1 MNILI
6 KNGTILP
13 MNVADDMPKYFK
25 GNLGIEGNKIS
36 FVSAEQ
42 SYADNFLAKHQND
55 CKIIDASGCVVM
67 PGLINTHTHIAMT
80 LLRGIS
86 DDVPLMEWLNE
97 HIWPIEAHMG
107 YNEILIGAKLGAL
120 EMLKG
125 GTTTFVDMYPYEE
138 AVAEASEKAGIR
150 AIVSPCAMDFRMP
163 HFEEDWRAV
172 HNRFSNSKLVS
183 MMIGVHAIYTCS
195 PDNMKHAME
204 LSEQLSTGIH
214 IHHSETQDEEKTV
227 KERYNANPTEHL
239 VNVGLI
245 KRPTLAAHCVYMS
258 DNDIKAFA
266 ENNVSV
272 AYNPQSNMKLA
283 SGIAPIA
290 KMLDSGVNVSIGTDG
305 ASSNND
311 LDMWDEMRTAS
322 LLQKVNTMNPCALT
336 AYQVLQMATVN
347 GAKAIGR
354 EGELGIL
361 QEGALADVIL
371 VNFEKP
377 HLYPHTN
384 LISELVYSCHASDVE
399 TVIVDGNV
407 VVENRKCTT
416 MDETKVCT
424 DAQNTIDR
432 LLNQ

>member
-6 KNGTILP
+6 TNGTILP
-13 MNVADDMPKYFK
+13 MNIADDSPKYFK
-25 GNLGIEGNKIS
+25 GHLGIEGSRIC
-36 FVSAEQ
+36 FVSKEQ
-42 SYADNFLAKHQND
+42 SDADKFLSLHKDN
-55 CKIIDASGCVVM
+55 CKVIDATGFIVM
-67 PGLINTHTHIAMT
+67 PGLINTHTHIAMA

-97 HIWPIEAHMG
+97 HIWPVEAHMG

-138 AVAEASEKAGIR
+138 AVAEASEEAGIR
-150 AIVSPCAMDFRMP
+150 AVVSPCAMDFRMP

-172 HNRFSNSKLVS
+172 QKRFSNSNLVS

-195 PDNMKHAME
+195 PENMKHAME

-214 IHHSETQDEEKTV
+214 IHHSETKDEEKTV
-227 KERYNANPTEHL
+227 RERYNANPTEHL

-258 DNDIKAFA
+258 DEDITAFA
-266 ENNVSV
+266 ENHVSV

-290 KMLDSGVNVSIGTDG
+290 KMLDAGVNVSIGTDG

-322 LLQKVNTMNPCALT
+322 LLQKVNTMNPCVLT

-347 GAKAIGR
+347 GAKAIGK

-361 QEGALADVIL
+361 QEGALADIIL
-371 VNFEKP
+371 VDFEKP

-384 LISELVYSCHASDVE
+384 LISELVYSCHASDVD
-399 TVIVDGNV
+399 TVIVNGEI

-424 DAQNTIDR
+424 DAQNTIEK

>member
-6 KNGTILP
+6 TNGTILP
-13 MNVADDMPKYFK
+13 MNIADDSPKYFK
-25 GNLGIEGNKIS
+25 GHLGIEGSRIC
-36 FVSAEQ
+36 FVSKEQ
-42 SYADNFLAKHQND
+42 SDADRFLSLHKDN
-55 CKIIDASGCVVM
+55 CKVIDATGFIVM
-67 PGLINTHTHIAMT
+67 PGLINTHTHIAMA

-97 HIWPIEAHMG
+97 HIWPVEAHMG

-138 AVAEASEKAGIR
+138 AVAEASEEAGIR
-150 AIVSPCAMDFRMP
+150 AVVSPCAMDFRMP

-172 HNRFSNSKLVS
+172 QKRFSNSNLVS

-195 PDNMKHAME
+195 PENMKHAME

-214 IHHSETQDEEKTV
+214 IHHSETKDEEKTV
-227 KERYNANPTEHL
+227 RERYNANPTEHL

-258 DNDIKAFA
+258 DEDITAFA

-290 KMLDSGVNVSIGTDG
+290 KMLDAGVNVSIGTDG

-322 LLQKVNTMNPCALT
+322 LLQKVNTMNPCVLT

-347 GAKAIGR
+347 GAKAIGK

-361 QEGALADVIL
+361 QEGALADIIL
-371 VNFEKP
+371 VDFEKP

-384 LISELVYSCHASDVE
+384 LISELVYSCHASDVD
-399 TVIVDGNV
+399 TVIVNGEI

-424 DAQNTIDR
+424 DAQNTIEK

>member
-1 MNILI
+1 MNI
-6 KNGTILP
+6 
-13 MNVADDMPKYFK
+13 ADDSPKYFK
-25 GNLGIEGNKIS
+25 GHLGIEGSRIC
-36 FVSAEQ
+36 FVSKEQ
-42 SYADNFLAKHQND
+42 SDADKFLSLHKDN
-55 CKIIDASGCVVM
+55 CKVIDATGFIVM
-67 PGLINTHTHIAMT
+67 PGLINTHTHIAMA

-97 HIWPIEAHMG
+97 HIWPVEAHMG

-138 AVAEASEKAGIR
+138 AVAEASEEAGIR
-150 AIVSPCAMDFRMP
+150 AVVSPCAMDFRMP

-172 HNRFSNSKLVS
+172 QKRFSNSNLVS

-195 PDNMKHAME
+195 PENMKHAME

-214 IHHSETQDEEKTV
+214 IHHSETKDEEKTV
-227 KERYNANPTEHL
+227 RERYNANPTEHL

-258 DNDIKAFA
+258 DEDITTFA

-290 KMLDSGVNVSIGTDG
+290 KMLDAGVNVSIGTDG

-322 LLQKVNTMNPCALT
+322 LLQKVNTMNPCVLT

-347 GAKAIGR
+347 GAKAIGK

-361 QEGALADVIL
+361 QEGALADIIL
-371 VNFEKP
+371 VDFEKP

-384 LISELVYSCHASDVE
+384 LISELVYSCHASDVD
-399 TVIVDGNV
+399 TVIVNGEI

-424 DAQNTIDR
+424 DAQNTIEK

>member
-1 MNILI
+1 MNI
-6 KNGTILP
+6 
-13 MNVADDMPKYFK
+13 ADDFPKYFK
-25 GNLGIEGNKIS
+25 GHLGIEGSRIC
-36 FVSAEQ
+36 FVSKEQ
-42 SYADNFLAKHQND
+42 SDADKFLSLHKDN
-55 CKIIDASGCVVM
+55 CKVIDATGFIVM
-67 PGLINTHTHIAMT
+67 PGLINTHTHIAMA

-97 HIWPIEAHMG
+97 HIWPVEAHMG

-138 AVAEASEKAGIR
+138 AVAEASEEAGIR
-150 AIVSPCAMDFRMP
+150 AVVSPCAMDFRMP

-172 HNRFSNSKLVS
+172 QKRFSNSNLVS

-195 PDNMKHAME
+195 PENMKHAME

-214 IHHSETQDEEKTV
+214 IHHSETKDEEKTV
-227 KERYNANPTEHL
+227 RERYNANPTEHL

-258 DNDIKAFA
+258 DEDITAFA

-290 KMLDSGVNVSIGTDG
+290 KMLDAGVNVSIGTDG

-322 LLQKVNTMNPCALT
+322 LLQKVNTMNPCVLT

-347 GAKAIGR
+347 GAKAIGK

-361 QEGALADVIL
+361 QEGALADIIL
-371 VNFEKP
+371 VDFEKP

-384 LISELVYSCHASDVE
+384 LISELVYSCHASDVD
-399 TVIVDGNV
+399 TVIVNGEI

-424 DAQNTIDR
+424 DAQNTIEK

>member
-1 MNILI
+1 MNI
-6 KNGTILP
+6 
-13 MNVADDMPKYFK
+13 ADDSPKYFK
-25 GNLGIEGNKIS
+25 GHLGIEGSRIC
-36 FVSAEQ
+36 FVSKEQ
-42 SYADNFLAKHQND
+42 SDADKFLSLHKDN
-55 CKIIDASGCVVM
+55 CKVIDATGFIVM
-67 PGLINTHTHIAMT
+67 PGLINTHTHIAMA
-80 LLRGIS
+80 LLRGLS

-97 HIWPIEAHMG
+97 HIWPVEAHMG

-138 AVAEASEKAGIR
+138 AVAEASEEAGIR
-150 AIVSPCAMDFRMP
+150 AVVSPCAMDFRMP

-172 HNRFSNSKLVS
+172 QKRFSNSNLVS

-195 PDNMKHAME
+195 PENMKHAME

-214 IHHSETQDEEKTV
+214 IHHSETKDEEKTV
-227 KERYNANPTEHL
+227 RERYNANPTEHL

-258 DNDIKAFA
+258 DEDITAFA

-290 KMLDSGVNVSIGTDG
+290 KMLDAGVNVSIGTDG

-322 LLQKVNTMNPCALT
+322 LLQKVNTMNPCVLT

-347 GAKAIGR
+347 GAKAIGK

-361 QEGALADVIL
+361 QEGALADIIL
-371 VNFEKP
+371 VDFEKP

-384 LISELVYSCHASDVE
+384 LISELVYSCHASDVD
-399 TVIVDGNV
+399 TVIVNGEI

-424 DAQNTIDR
+424 DAQNTIEK

>member
-6 KNGTILP
+6 TNGTILP
-13 MNVADDMPKYFK
+13 MNIADDSPKYFK
-25 GNLGIEGNKIS
+25 GHLGIEGSRIC
-36 FVSAEQ
+36 FVSKEQ
-42 SYADNFLAKHQND
+42 SDADKFLTLHKDN
-55 CKIIDASGCVVM
+55 CKVIDATGFIVM
-67 PGLINTHTHIAMT
+67 PGLINTHTHIAMA

-97 HIWPIEAHMG
+97 HIWPVEAHMG

-138 AVAEASEKAGIR
+138 AVAEASEEAGIR
-150 AIVSPCAMDFRMP
+150 AVVSPCAMDFRMP

-172 HNRFSNSKLVS
+172 QKRFSNSNLVS

-195 PDNMKHAME
+195 PENMKHAME

-214 IHHSETQDEEKTV
+214 IHHSETKDEEKTV
-227 KERYNANPTEHL
+227 RERYNANPTEHL

-258 DNDIKAFA
+258 DEDITAFA

-290 KMLDSGVNVSIGTDG
+290 KMLDAGVNVSIGTDG

-322 LLQKVNTMNPCALT
+322 LLQKVNTMNPCVLT

-347 GAKAIGR
+347 GAKAIGK

-361 QEGALADVIL
+361 QEGALADIIL
-371 VNFEKP
+371 VDFEKP

-384 LISELVYSCHASDVE
+384 LISELVYSCHASDVD
-399 TVIVDGNV
+399 TVIVNGEI

-424 DAQNTIDR
+424 DAQNTIEK

>member
-6 KNGTILP
+6 TNGTILP
-13 MNVADDMPKYFK
+13 MNIADNSPKYFK
-25 GNLGIEGNKIS
+25 GHLGIEGSRIC
-36 FVSAEQ
+36 FVSKEQ
-42 SYADNFLAKHQND
+42 SDADKFLSLHKDN
-55 CKIIDASGCVVM
+55 CKVIDATGFIVM
-67 PGLINTHTHIAMT
+67 PGLINTHTHIAMA

-97 HIWPIEAHMG
+97 HIWPVEAHMG

-138 AVAEASEKAGIR
+138 AVAEASEEAGIR
-150 AIVSPCAMDFRMP
+150 AVVSPCAMDFRMP

-172 HNRFSNSKLVS
+172 QKRFSNSNLVS

-195 PDNMKHAME
+195 PENMKHAME

-214 IHHSETQDEEKTV
+214 IHHSETKDEEKTV
-227 KERYNANPTEHL
+227 RERYNANPTEHL

-258 DNDIKAFA
+258 DEDITAFA

-290 KMLDSGVNVSIGTDG
+290 KMLDAGVNVSIGTDG

-322 LLQKVNTMNPCALT
+322 LLQKVNTMNPCVLT

-347 GAKAIGR
+347 GAKAIGK

-361 QEGALADVIL
+361 QEGALADIIL
-371 VNFEKP
+371 VDFEKP

-384 LISELVYSCHASDVE
+384 LISELVYSCHASDVD
-399 TVIVDGNV
+399 TVIVNGEI

-424 DAQNTIDR
+424 DAQNTIEK

>member
-6 KNGTILP
+6 TNGTILP
-13 MNVADDMPKYFK
+13 MNIADDSPQYFK
-25 GNLGIEGNKIS
+25 GHLGIEGSRIC
-36 FVSAEQ
+36 FVSKEQ
-42 SYADNFLAKHQND
+42 SDADKFLSLHKDN
-55 CKIIDASGCVVM
+55 CKVIDATGFIVM
-67 PGLINTHTHIAMT
+67 PGLINTHTHIAMA

-97 HIWPIEAHMG
+97 HIWPVEAHMG

-138 AVAEASEKAGIR
+138 AVAEASEEAGIR
-150 AIVSPCAMDFRMP
+150 AVVSPCAMDFRMP

-172 HNRFSNSKLVS
+172 QKRFSNSNLVS

-195 PDNMKHAME
+195 PENMKHAME

-214 IHHSETQDEEKTV
+214 IHHSETKDEEKTV
-227 KERYNANPTEHL
+227 RERYNANPTEHL
-239 VNVGLI
+239 VNVRLI

-258 DNDIKAFA
+258 DEDITAFA

-290 KMLDSGVNVSIGTDG
+290 KMLDAGVNVSIGTDG

-322 LLQKVNTMNPCALT
+322 LLQKVNTMNPCVLT

-347 GAKAIGR
+347 GAKAIGK

-361 QEGALADVIL
+361 QEGALADIIL
-371 VNFEKP
+371 VDFEKP

-384 LISELVYSCHASDVE
+384 LISELVYSCHASDVD
-399 TVIVDGNV
+399 TVIVNGEI

-424 DAQNTIDR
+424 DAQNTIEK

>member
-1 MNILI
+1 MNI
-6 KNGTILP
+6 
-13 MNVADDMPKYFK
+13 ADDSPKYFK
-25 GNLGIEGNKIS
+25 GHLGIEGSRIC
-36 FVSAEQ
+36 FVSKEQ
-42 SYADNFLAKHQND
+42 SDADKFLSLHKDN
-55 CKIIDASGCVVM
+55 CKVIDATGFIVM
-67 PGLINTHTHIAMT
+67 PGLINTHTHIAMA

-97 HIWPIEAHMG
+97 HIWPVEAHMG

-138 AVAEASEKAGIR
+138 AVAEASEEAGIR
-150 AIVSPCAMDFRMP
+150 AVVSPCAMDFRMP

-172 HNRFSNSKLVS
+172 QKRFSNSKLVS
-183 MMIGVHAIYTCS
+183 MMVGVHAIYTCS

-227 KERYNANPTEHL
+227 RERYNANPTEHL

-258 DNDIKAFA
+258 DEDITAFA
-266 ENNVSV
+266 ENHVSV

-290 KMLDSGVNVSIGTDG
+290 KMLDAGVNVSIGTDG

-322 LLQKVNTMNPCALT
+322 LLQKVNTMNPCVLT

-347 GAKAIGR
+347 GAKAIGK

-361 QEGALADVIL
+361 QEGALADIIL
-371 VNFEKP
+371 VDFEKP

-384 LISELVYSCHASDVE
+384 LISELVYSCHASDVD
-399 TVIVDGNV
+399 TVIVNGEI

-424 DAQNTIDR
+424 DAQNTIEK

>member
-36 FVSAEQ
+36 FVSKEQ
-42 SYADNFLAKHQND
+42 SDADRFLSLHKDN
-55 CKIIDASGCVVM
+55 CKVIDATGFIVM
-67 PGLINTHTHIAMT
+67 PGLINTHTHIAMA

-97 HIWPIEAHMG
+97 HIWPVEAHMG

-138 AVAEASEKAGIR
+138 AVAEASEEAGIR
-150 AIVSPCAMDFRMP
+150 AVVSPCAMDFRMP

-172 HNRFSNSKLVS
+172 QKRFSNSNLVS

-195 PDNMKHAME
+195 PENMKHAME

-214 IHHSETQDEEKTV
+214 IHHSETKDEEKTV
-227 KERYNANPTEHL
+227 RERYNANPTEHL

-258 DNDIKAFA
+258 DEDITAFA

-290 KMLDSGVNVSIGTDG
+290 KMLDAGVNVSIGTDG

-322 LLQKVNTMNPCALT
+322 LLQKVNTMNPCVLT

-347 GAKAIGR
+347 GAKAIGK

-361 QEGALADVIL
+361 QEGALADIIL
-371 VNFEKP
+371 VDFEKP

-384 LISELVYSCHASDVE
+384 LISELVYSCHASDVD
-399 TVIVDGNV
+399 TVIVNGEI

-424 DAQNTIDR
+424 DAQNTIEK

>member
-42 SYADNFLAKHQND
+42 SDVDNFRAKHQDN
-55 CKIIDASGCVVM
+55 CKIIDASGCIVM
-67 PGLINTHTHIAMT
+67 PGLINTHTHIAMA

-97 HIWPIEAHMG
+97 HIWPVEAHMG

-138 AVAEASEKAGIR
+138 AVAEASEEAGIR
-150 AIVSPCAMDFRMP
+150 AVVSPCAMDFRMP

-172 HNRFSNSKLVS
+172 QKRFSNSNLVS

-195 PDNMKHAME
+195 PENMKHAME

-214 IHHSETQDEEKTV
+214 IHHSETKDEEKTV
-227 KERYNANPTEHL
+227 RERYNANPTEHL

-258 DNDIKAFA
+258 DEDITAFA

-290 KMLDSGVNVSIGTDG
+290 KMLDAGVNVSIGTDG

-322 LLQKVNTMNPCALT
+322 LLQKVNTMNPCVLT

-347 GAKAIGR
+347 GAKAIGK

-361 QEGALADVIL
+361 QEGALADIIL
-371 VNFEKP
+371 VDFEKP

-384 LISELVYSCHASDVE
+384 LISELVYSCHASDVD
-399 TVIVDGNV
+399 TVIVNGEI

-424 DAQNTIDR
+424 DAQNTIEK

>member
-1 MNILI
+1 MNI
-6 KNGTILP
+6 
-13 MNVADDMPKYFK
+13 ADDSPKYFK
-25 GNLGIEGNKIS
+25 GHLGIEGSRIC
-36 FVSAEQ
+36 FVSKEQ
-42 SYADNFLAKHQND
+42 SDADKFLSLHKDN
-55 CKIIDASGCVVM
+55 CKVIDATGFIVM
-67 PGLINTHTHIAMT
+67 PGLINTHTHIAMA

-97 HIWPIEAHMG
+97 HIWPVEAHMG

-138 AVAEASEKAGIR
+138 AVAEASEEAGIR
-150 AIVSPCAMDFRMP
+150 AVVSPCAMDFRMP

-172 HNRFSNSKLVS
+172 QKRFSNSNLVS

-195 PDNMKHAME
+195 PENMKHAME

-214 IHHSETQDEEKTV
+214 IHHSETKDEEKTV
-227 KERYNANPTEHL
+227 RERYNVNPTEHL

-258 DNDIKAFA
+258 DEDITAFA

-290 KMLDSGVNVSIGTDG
+290 KMLDAGVNVSIGTDG

-322 LLQKVNTMNPCALT
+322 LLQKVNTMNPCVLT

-347 GAKAIGR
+347 GAKAIGK

-361 QEGALADVIL
+361 QEGALADIIL
-371 VNFEKP
+371 VDFEKP

-384 LISELVYSCHASDVE
+384 LISELVYSCHASDVD
-399 TVIVDGNV
+399 TVIVNGEI

-424 DAQNTIDR
+424 DAQNTIEK

>member
-1 MNILI
+1 MNI
-6 KNGTILP
+6 
-13 MNVADDMPKYFK
+13 ADDSPKYFK
-25 GNLGIEGNKIS
+25 GHLGIEGSRIC
-36 FVSAEQ
+36 FVSKEQ
-42 SYADNFLAKHQND
+42 SDADKFLSLHKDN
-55 CKIIDASGCVVM
+55 CKVIDATGFIVM
-67 PGLINTHTHIAMT
+67 PGLINTHTHIAMA

-97 HIWPIEAHMG
+97 HIWPVEAHMG

-138 AVAEASEKAGIR
+138 AVAEASEEAGIR
-150 AIVSPCAMDFRMP
+150 AVVSPCAMDFRMP

-172 HNRFSNSKLVS
+172 QKRFSNSNLVS

-195 PDNMKHAME
+195 PENMKHAME

-214 IHHSETQDEEKTV
+214 IHHSETKDEEKTV
-227 KERYNANPTEHL
+227 RERYNANPTEHL

-258 DNDIKAFA
+258 DEDITAFA

-290 KMLDSGVNVSIGTDG
+290 KMLDAGVNVSIGTDG

-322 LLQKVNTMNPCALT
+322 LLQKVNTMNPCVLT

-347 GAKAIGR
+347 GAKAIGK

-361 QEGALADVIL
+361 QEGALADIIL
-371 VNFEKP
+371 VDFEKP

-384 LISELVYSCHASDVE
+384 LISELVYSCHASDVD
-399 TVIVDGNV
+399 TVIVNGEIV
-407 VVENRKCTT
+407 VKNRKCTT

-424 DAQNTIDR
+424 DAQNTIEK

>member
-6 KNGTILP
+6 TNGTILP
-13 MNVADDMPKYFK
+13 MNIADDSPKYFK
-25 GNLGIEGNKIS
+25 GHLGIEGSRIC
-36 FVSAEQ
+36 FVSKEQ
-42 SYADNFLAKHQND
+42 SDADKFLSLHKDN
-55 CKIIDASGCVVM
+55 CKVIDATGFIVM
-67 PGLINTHTHIAMT
+67 PGLINTHTHIAMA

-97 HIWPIEAHMG
+97 HIWPVEAHMG

-138 AVAEASEKAGIR
+138 AVAEASEEAGIR
-150 AIVSPCAMDFRMP
+150 AVVSPCAMDFRMP

-172 HNRFSNSKLVS
+172 QKRFSNSNLVS

-195 PDNMKHAME
+195 PENMKHAME

-214 IHHSETQDEEKTV
+214 IHHSETKDEEKTV
-227 KERYNANPTEHL
+227 RERYNANPTEHL

-258 DNDIKAFA
+258 DEDITAFA

-290 KMLDSGVNVSIGTDG
+290 KMFDAGVNVSIGTDG

-322 LLQKVNTMNPCALT
+322 LLQKVNTMNPCVLT

-347 GAKAIGR
+347 GAKAIGK

-361 QEGALADVIL
+361 QEGALADIIL
-371 VNFEKP
+371 VDFEKP

-384 LISELVYSCHASDVE
+384 LISELVYSCHASDVD
-399 TVIVDGNV
+399 TVIVNGEI

-424 DAQNTIDR
+424 DAQNTIEK

>member
-1 MNILI
+1 MNI
-6 KNGTILP
+6 
-13 MNVADDMPKYFK
+13 ADDSPKYFK
-25 GNLGIEGNKIS
+25 GHLGIEGSRIC
-36 FVSAEQ
+36 FVSKEQ
-42 SYADNFLAKHQND
+42 SDADKFLSLHKDN
-55 CKIIDASGCVVM
+55 CKVIDATGCIVM
-67 PGLINTHTHIAMT
+67 PGLINTHTHIAMA

-97 HIWPIEAHMG
+97 HIWPVEAHMG

-138 AVAEASEKAGIR
+138 AVAEASEEAGIR
-150 AIVSPCAMDFRMP
+150 AVVSPCAMDFRMP

-172 HNRFSNSKLVS
+172 QKRFSNSNLVS

-195 PDNMKHAME
+195 PENMKHAIE

-214 IHHSETQDEEKTV
+214 IHHSETKDEEKTV
-227 KERYNANPTEHL
+227 RERYNANPTEHL

-258 DNDIKAFA
+258 DEDITAFA

-290 KMLDSGVNVSIGTDG
+290 KMLDAGVNVSIGTDG

-322 LLQKVNTMNPCALT
+322 LLQKVNTMNPCVLT

-347 GAKAIGR
+347 GAKAIGK

-361 QEGALADVIL
+361 QEGALADIIL
-371 VNFEKP
+371 VDFEKP

-384 LISELVYSCHASDVE
+384 LISELVYSCHASDVD
-399 TVIVDGNV
+399 TVIVNGEI

-424 DAQNTIDR
+424 DAQNTIEK

>member
-6 KNGTILP
+6 TNGTILP
-13 MNVADDMPKYFK
+13 MNIADDSPKYFK
-25 GNLGIEGNKIS
+25 GHLGIEGSRIC
-36 FVSAEQ
+36 FVSKEQ
-42 SYADNFLAKHQND
+42 SDADEFLSLHKDN
-55 CKIIDASGCVVM
+55 CKVIDATGFIVM
-67 PGLINTHTHIAMT
+67 PGLINTHTHIAMA

-97 HIWPIEAHMG
+97 HIWPVEAHMG

-138 AVAEASEKAGIR
+138 AVAEASEEAGIR
-150 AIVSPCAMDFRMP
+150 AVVSPCAMDFRMP

-172 HNRFSNSKLVS
+172 QKRFSNSNLVS

-195 PDNMKHAME
+195 PENMKHAME

-214 IHHSETQDEEKTV
+214 IHHSETKDEEKTV
-227 KERYNANPTEHL
+227 RERYNANPTEHL

-258 DNDIKAFA
+258 DEDITAFA
-266 ENNVSV
+266 ENNVTV

-290 KMLDSGVNVSIGTDG
+290 KMLDAGVNVSIGTDG

-322 LLQKVNTMNPCALT
+322 LLQKVNTMNPCVLT

-347 GAKAIGR
+347 GAKAIGK

-361 QEGALADVIL
+361 QEGALADIIL
-371 VNFEKP
+371 VDFEKP

-384 LISELVYSCHASDVE
+384 LISELVYSCHASDVD
-399 TVIVDGNV
+399 TVIVNGEI

-424 DAQNTIDR
+424 DAQNTIEK